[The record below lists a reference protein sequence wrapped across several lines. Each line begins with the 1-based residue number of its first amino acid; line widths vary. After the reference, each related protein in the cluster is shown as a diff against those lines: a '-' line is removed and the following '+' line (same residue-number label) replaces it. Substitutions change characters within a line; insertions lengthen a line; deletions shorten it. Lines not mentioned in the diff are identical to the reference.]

1 MRWFRRMLRRL
12 ALLTVTAL
20 LAAAAFSV
28 AQVLLARF
36 VTPPATITMIERAV
50 EHARA
55 TGELRW
61 VRHHPRAWPAD
72 HPAARAVVASE
83 DGRFFAHAG
92 FDWESI
98 CRAVEEAS
106 DGGRLRGASTISQQV
121 ARNVFLWQGRS
132 WLRKGLEAW
141 YTVWLE
147 LLVPKERIL
156 ALYLNVAETGPMT
169 FGFEAGAR
177 HWYGRSADELSEA
190 QLARIAG
197 VLPSPRRRDPKGEE
211 AGRRARFIRANPAP
225 FPSDPGFD
233 RFAAQVRGQRPW
245 GCVRS
250 LIGR

>member
-12 ALLTVTAL
+12 APCLLGAL
-20 LAAAAFSV
+20 LAFAAFSV
-28 AQVLLARF
+28 GQVLLARF
-36 VTPPATITMIERAV
+36 VTPPVTFTMLERVV

-55 TGELRW
+55 TGELQW
-61 VRHHPRAWPAD
+61 VRYHPRPWPID

-83 DGRFFAHAG
+83 DARFFAHAG
-92 FDWESI
+92 FDWEAV

-106 DGGRLRGASTISQQV
+106 GGGRLRGASTISQQV

-132 WLRKGLEAW
+132 WARKGLEAW

-177 HWYGRSADELSEA
+177 HWFGRSADDLSEVE
-190 QLARIAG
+190 LARIAG
-197 VLPSPRRRDPKGEE
+197 ILPSPRRWAPDGDE
-211 AGRRARFIRANPAP
+211 AARRARFVRANPAP
-225 FPSDPGFD
+225 FPTDPGFE
-233 RFAAQVRGQRPW
+233 RFAAQVRSQRPW
-245 GCVRS
+245 SCARS
-250 LIGR
+250 LLPR